1 MDLYQFLV
9 QMAEFVKLTKENM
22 NGDLIKMMIRH
33 ALFLKS
39 EYLNLWI
46 LTT

>member
-1 MDLYQFLV
+1 MDLSQFLV
-9 QMAEFVKLTKENM
+9 QMADFVKLTKENM
-22 NGDLIKMMIRH
+22 NGDMIKTMIRL

-39 EYLNLWI
+39 ECPNLWI